1 MLMAD
6 FAYLPDRGVISVT
19 GPDRVTFL
27 NGLISNDAARATPGS
42 AVWAALL
49 TPQGRY
55 LSDFFILAEEDR
67 LLLDV
72 PRETLE
78 TVLTRLKRYKLRAN
92 AELADLS
99 GTLRVYAAWNG
110 TPPPVPVTA
119 PDPRLPE
126 AGYRC
131 LTPDDL
137 PTNATA
143 QDYDAHRL
151 ALGLPN
157 GPPDLEPDKTLLL
170 EAGFD
175 ELSGV
180 SWDKGCYMGQELTAR
195 TKYRGLIKRRLVP
208 VTLSASV
215 PAGTPV
221 MAGDTEIGT
230 LRSSVGVQAL
240 ATLRLDALDKPLHAG
255 GAEVTPQVPAWM
267 RLAG

>member
-1 MLMAD
+1 MAD

-27 NGLISNDAARATPGS
+27 NGLISNDAKRAIPGQ

-55 LSDFFILAEEDR
+55 LSDFFILAEEHR
-67 LLLDV
+67 LFLDL
-72 PRETLE
+72 PRDTLE
-78 TVLTRLKRYKLRAN
+78 TVLTRLRRYKLRAN
-92 AELADLS
+92 AELDDVS
-99 GTLRVYAAWNG
+99 GAFRVYAAWNG
-110 TPPPVPVTA
+110 MPPPIPITA

-131 LTPDDL
+131 LTTEDL
-137 PTNATA
+137 PTNATG

-157 GPPDLEPDKTLLL
+157 GPPDLEADKTLLL

-208 VTLSASV
+208 VSLSA
-215 PAGTPV
+215 PAPVGTPV
-221 MAGDTEIGT
+221 TNGDTEVGT
-230 LRSSVGVQAL
+230 LRSSAGSLGL
-240 ATLRLDALDKPLHAG
+240 ATLRLDALDKPLRAG
-255 GAEVTPQVPAWM
+255 SALVQPRIPAWM
-267 RLAG
+267 RLPE

>member
-1 MLMAD
+1 MAD

-27 NGLISNDAARATPGS
+27 NGLISNDAKRATPGN

-55 LSDFFILAEEDR
+55 LSDFFILAEDDR
-67 LLLDV
+67 LFLDL

-92 AELADLS
+92 VELTNLS
-99 GTLRVYAAWNG
+99 GSFRVYTAWNG
-110 TPPPVPVTA
+110 MPPPIPVTA

-131 LTPDDL
+131 LTTDEL
-137 PTNATA
+137 PTNATDR
-143 QDYDAHRL
+143 DYDGYRL

-157 GPPDLEPDKTLLL
+157 GPPDLEADKTLLL

-208 VTLSASV
+208 VTLSA
-215 PAGTPV
+215 PAPVGTPV
-221 MAGDTEIGT
+221 MSSDTEVGT
-230 LRSSVGVQAL
+230 LRSSAGELAL

-255 GAEVTPQVPAWM
+255 NAQVQPKVPAWM
-267 RLAG
+267 RLPG